1 MSDQARM
8 IRKNE
13 WLTGIELE
21 EIGGRV
27 IQEEDGGEEN
37 LEMNTATVRTE
48 EENDNNSRDCTDST
62 GSGQRIENIEEE
74 K

>member
-1 MSDQARM
+1 M
-8 IRKNE
+8 
-13 WLTGIELE
+13 
-21 EIGGRV
+21 
-27 IQEEDGGEEN
+27 IQEEERGEEN
-37 LEMNTATVRTE
+37 LELNTATVGTE